1 LFELVRLY
9 QIVEGRPK
17 FRSRTFIIFIS
28 NFHKLLFKYIFN
40 LWVNNEIVEL
50 VGKMIIFAFIFNFLN
65 SSVGKIMIRLAWL
78 LLAMTLLTNGW
89 PTAIKSQVREF
100 LLLTMLHAVAAVA
113 NVATVA
119 DGFVVAIVLNV
130 VVGN

>member
-1 LFELVRLY
+1 
-9 QIVEGRPK
+9 
-17 FRSRTFIIFIS
+17 
-28 NFHKLLFKYIFN
+28 
-40 LWVNNEIVEL
+40 
-50 VGKMIIFAFIFNFLN
+50 MIIFAFIFNFLN